1 MNTRIVYAVGIGIII
16 IGIVFYF
23 LFNSGF
29 IAQNPNSNDPTAS
42 SLNSSQGNLVGSNQN
57 QAEFEANG
65 QLLSQQPNYQNLS
78 LSINSVKVIPVNDEL
93 RLEVAFNAYNPN
105 KGTAILETISYN
117 VYLDDLR
124 LSSGDVGSRT
134 EGFVDSLESVFTIIG
149 NQTIVLRDKEPL
161 TEEAQTLFDPQG
173 NLIEASSSNGS
184 DSGTVAK
191 INEVFDVNG
200 TYFYT
205 LNRGSDAQ
213 VGEHSFSFQYPT
225 TTP

>member
-29 IAQNPNSNDPTAS
+29 IAQNPNSNDPTTPF
-42 SLNSSQGNLVGSNQN
+42 LNTSQGNSPGSNQN
-57 QAEFEANG
+57 QSEFEASG

-78 LSINSVKVIPVNDEL
+78 LSINSVKVLPVNDEL
-93 RLEVAFNAYNPN
+93 RMEVAFNAYNPN
-105 KGTAILETISYN
+105 KGTAILETITYN
-117 VYLDDLR
+117 VFLDNLR

-134 EGFVDSLESVFTIIG
+134 EGFIDSLESVYTIIG

-161 TEEAQTLFDPQG
+161 TEEALALFDPQG
-173 NLIEASSSNGS
+173 KLIQASSNSS
-184 DSGTVAK
+184 DSGTTSTPG
-191 INEVFDVNG
+191 EFDVNG

-213 VGEHSFSFQYPT
+213 VGEHSFSFQYPF
-225 TTP
+225 TP

>member
-29 IAQNPNSNDPTAS
+29 IAQNPNSNDPTT
-42 SLNSSQGNLVGSNQN
+42 SLLNTSQGNSLGSNPN
-57 QAEFEANG
+57 QSEFEASG
-65 QLLSQQPNYQNLS
+65 QLLSQQPNYENLS
-78 LSINSVKVIPVNDEL
+78 LSINSVKVLPVNDEL

-105 KGTAILETISYN
+105 KGTAILETITYN
-117 VYLDDLR
+117 VYLDKLR

-161 TEEAQTLFDPQG
+161 TEEGLALFDPQG
-173 NLIEASSSNGS
+173 KLIQASTNSS
-184 DSGTVAK
+184 DSGTAAAL
-191 INEVFDVNG
+191 EEFDVNG

-213 VGEHSFSFQYPT
+213 VGEHTFSFQYPI
-225 TTP
+225 TP

>member
-16 IGIVFYF
+16 IGIIFYF

-29 IAQNPNSNDPTAS
+29 IAQNPNSNDPTTL
-42 SLNSSQGNLVGSNQN
+42 SLNTSKGNLDGSNQN
-57 QAEFEANG
+57 QAEFEASG
-65 QLLSQQPNYQNLS
+65 QLFSEQPSYQNLS
-78 LSINSVKVIPVNDEL
+78 LSINSVKVLPVNDEL
-93 RLEVAFNAYNPN
+93 RMEVAFNAYNPN
-105 KGTAILETISYN
+105 KGTAILETIGYN
-117 VYLDDLR
+117 VYLDNIR

-161 TEEAQTLFDPQG
+161 TEEALTLFNPQG
-173 NLIEASSSNGS
+173 KLIEVSSNSS
-184 DSGTVAK
+184 DSGTADT
-191 INEVFDVNG
+191 NRVFDVNG

-213 VGEHSFSFQYPT
+213 VGEHSFSFQYPV
-225 TTP
+225 TP

>member
-29 IAQNPNSNDPTAS
+29 IAQNPNLNEPTTS
-42 SLNSSQGNLVGSNQN
+42 SLNTSQGNLGGPNQN
-57 QAEFEANG
+57 QAEFEASG
-65 QLLSQQPNYQNLS
+65 QLFSEQPSYQNLS
-78 LSINSVKVIPVNDEL
+78 LSINSVKVLPVNDEL

-105 KGTAILETISYN
+105 KGTAILETIGYN
-117 VYLDDLR
+117 VYLDQIR

-161 TEEAQTLFDPQG
+161 TEEALTLFDPQG
-173 NLIEASSSNGS
+173 KLINALSNSS
-184 DSGTVAK
+184 DSGTG
-191 INEVFDVNG
+191 ITNGVFDVNG

-213 VGEHSFSFQYPT
+213 VGEHSFSFQYPV
-225 TTP
+225 TP

>member
-16 IGIVFYF
+16 IGIIFYF

-29 IAQNPNSNDPTAS
+29 IAQNPNSNDPTTF
-42 SLNSSQGNLVGSNQN
+42 SLNTSKGNLDGSNQN
-57 QAEFEANG
+57 RAEFEASG
-65 QLLSQQPNYQNLS
+65 QLFSEQPNYQNLS
-78 LSINSVKVIPVNDEL
+78 LSINSVKVLPVNDEL
-93 RLEVAFNAYNPN
+93 RMEVAFNAYNPN
-105 KGTAILETISYN
+105 KGTAILETIGYN
-117 VYLDDLR
+117 VYLDNIR

-161 TEEAQTLFDPQG
+161 TEEALTLFNPQG
-173 NLIEASSSNGS
+173 KLIEVSSNSS
-184 DSGTVAK
+184 DSGTADT
-191 INEVFDVNG
+191 NRVFDVNG

-213 VGEHSFSFQYPT
+213 VGEHSFSFQYPV
-225 TTP
+225 TP